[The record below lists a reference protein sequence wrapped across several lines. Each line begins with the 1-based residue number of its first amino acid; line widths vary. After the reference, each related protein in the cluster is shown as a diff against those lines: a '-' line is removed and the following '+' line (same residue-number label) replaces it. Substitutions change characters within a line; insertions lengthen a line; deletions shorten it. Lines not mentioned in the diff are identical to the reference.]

1 MKVALAV
8 WKGRISPVFDVS
20 RHILVL
26 DIEKGAVAGKIEET
40 CVDDNPA
47 HRVCKMA
54 RLKVQTLICGAVSQ
68 GLAGMLAAYDIK
80 TIPFVAGDVE
90 EVIDAYLAGNLP
102 NPNLSMPGCC
112 GRRGLLRGSISKERL
127 TKNGFGKGKQSR
139 IRKEEETMP
148 GGDRTGPQG
157 KGPGTGKGLGRCGKQ
172 GRQGFAKKSEQNQG
186 QGAGLR
192 QGSKRGLGQ
201 GSGRGASRTK

>member
-8 WKGRISPVFDVS
+8 WNGRISPVFDVS

-26 DIEKGAVAGKIEET
+26 DIEKGAVAGKIEEA
-40 CVDDNPA
+40 CVDNNPA
-47 HRVCKMA
+47 HRAYKMA
-54 RLKVQTLICGAVSQ
+54 ELKVQTLICGAVSQ
-68 GLAGMLAAYDIK
+68 ELAGMLAAYDIK
-80 TIPFVAGDVE
+80 MIPFVAGVVE

-112 GRRGLLRGSISKERL
+112 RRRRLLRGSISKERL
-127 TKNGFGKGKQSR
+127 KKNGFGEKKQSQ

-148 GGDRTGPQG
+148 GGDRTGPHG
-157 KGPGTGKGLGRCGKQ
+157 KGAGTGKGLGRCGKQ
-172 GRQGFAKKSEQNQG
+172 GKQRFVEKIGQNQDR
-186 QGAGLR
+186 GAGPR
-192 QGSKRGLGQ
+192 QSRKRGLGQ